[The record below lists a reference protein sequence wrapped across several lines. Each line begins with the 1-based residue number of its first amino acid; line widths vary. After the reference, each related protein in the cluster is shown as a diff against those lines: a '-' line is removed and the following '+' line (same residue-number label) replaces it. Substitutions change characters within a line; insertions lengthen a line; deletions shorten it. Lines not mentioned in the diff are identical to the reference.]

1 MIKKIN
7 VKVDTMNRKINTICF
22 IFLLFFMICAVSAAD
37 NENETLQS
45 IEQPD
50 PNQDLSKLSVENVD
64 ENIIISSTSDE
75 KLSVVNENNTILK
88 ATSTVKKEKVTL
100 KAPDVKMH
108 YKDGT
113 KFKVTIKDKN
123 KKAINKAKIKITING
138 KSYSKTTDSKG
149 TASID
154 LNLNSGSY
162 TAVTSFAATN
172 KYEAQ
177 SIKSKITIKSTIK
190 CSDFTKYYTNKA
202 AYYSTFYDKK
212 GKLLKDTAVKFKL
225 NSKTYS
231 VKTSAKGVGK
241 LNVDLKPGK
250 YSVSVINSKTS
261 ETIKKTI
268 TIKTIIETK
277 DLTMN
282 EGDKKKFTVKILNS
296 NGKLS
301 PNKKVSIK
309 VNGKTYTKTT
319 NKTGIASL
327 DINLKAGN
335 YSITTEYL
343 GIKHT
348 NKIVVKSVIKE
359 ILKPSNYT
367 HTTLIPNYV
376 NITNTFNVGI
386 NSSVNGVIKLPK
398 NEIFTIQIGKNSYSF
413 TTGTSYENVITLGYK
428 SYLIPFDGSGLKSDI
443 NKNNLKGNGIL
454 ISKVKDYTQ
463 IEFRSQTTNNTELLG
478 VYADKG
484 LQNSETINYLKNDE
498 IVAKVNF
505 RTESFNELALKY
517 SLSRLYGK
525 YVSDFNSETYD
536 KITNHNT
543 ELIKYSNT
551 GKPVTL
557 SYFGNFITGPC
568 PKEDIL
574 TKFSINGS
582 EELEKSETI
591 SYGLADNYRKT
602 YGFEVLQAFS
612 IINEKITKEKLEKWV
627 SLNNLYLDRFGVM
640 NVYGMHLASLETA
653 WLADSY
659 ADKYSQE
666 FNVSWKRNKTV
677 TVLGGINL
685 DDTYLNIL
693 NADMGMDVN
702 GDSKNIALF
711 RLINSMNLPNIEDYS
726 LSEVAKRF
734 WENTT
739 NSFDNVLNAISKNNF
754 SIVQLGEMMYVFSQ
768 DNTKSAIVLNSTSGI
783 ANVILTQGN
792 NTYKGSLLCTSR
804 DCCSVG
810 IMPKDIILGIRTT
823 IKSFTPNMN
832 EVNNL
837 INKIHPFS
845 VLMQKFV
852 PLILGKTLSGA
863 SAACAGLFS
872 TMVSVQTIGTYYR
885 DNMVNKNDWYKVMDS
900 VTFTRPGYLQ
910 GKKIYNIPNKNG
922 HNDYIEV
929 KINNDLTLDRD
940 NAVYISNGNTK
951 KLNKSETYKYFSDE
965 YWSPISMPTKY
976 WDKSWKVNK

>member
-268 TIKTIIETK
+268 TIKTIMETK

-282 EGDKKKFTVKILNS
+282 ECDKKKFTVKILNS

-309 VNGKTYTKTT
+309 VNGKTHTKTT

-653 WLADSY
+653 WLADEL
-659 ADKYSQE
+659 ANNYSKE
-666 FNVSWKRNKTV
+666 FNVKWERSNTLSI
-677 TVLGGINL
+677 LGGINL
-685 DDTYLNIL
+685 DDTYLHIL
-693 NADMGMDVN
+693 NADMGMNVN
-702 GDSKNIALF
+702 GSNPDNVKLF
-711 RLINSMNLPNIEDYS
+711 RMMNSIYLPYLEDYS
-726 LSEVAKRF
+726 LNQISERF
-734 WENTT
+734 MKNTT
-739 NSFDNVLNAISKNNF
+739 NSLDCIYKSVISNNF
-754 SIVQLGEMMYVFSQ
+754 SLVQLGDYIYLFSE
-768 DNTKSAIVLNSTSGI
+768 DGSNSAIVLNNTSGV
-783 ANVILTQGN
+783 ANVILSNGN
-792 NTYKGSLLCTSR
+792 NTYKGSVIGTAK
-804 DCCSVG
+804 DCCSVC
-810 IMPKDIILGIRTT
+810 IIAKSIISGIRELFKFVSPTT
-823 IKSFTPNMN
+823 YLLSDHFK
-832 EVNNL
+832 
-837 INKIHPFS
+837 KIHPFTTIAYPVITA
-845 VLMQKFV
+845 VLK
-852 PLILGKTLSGA
+852 KTLTGA
-863 SAACAGLFS
+863 SSMSLGLFT
-872 TMVSVQTIGTYYR
+872 TMALVQTAGSKYR
-885 DNMVNKNDWYKVMDS
+885 DEIVDDKDLYEVTDKY
-900 VTFTRPGYLQ
+900 TFTRPGYLQ
-910 GKKIYNIPNKNG
+910 GKKIYNIPNKKG
-922 HNDYIEV
+922 GTDYIEV
-929 KINNDLTLDRD
+929 KIKSDLTLDRD
-940 NAVYISNGNTK
+940 NAIYISEGNTK
-951 KLNKSETYKYFSDE
+951 KLTKKETYNYFSEDN
-965 YWSPISMPTKY
+965 WTPINMPIKY
-976 WDKSWKVNK
+976 WDKSWRCE